1 MGLFLG
7 GRPVI
12 VDDVPHWGLD
22 LVDPDEDFSAAQFK
36 DYAEKKI
43 ADILKRGKLPVLVGG
58 TGMWIWSI
66 VDNLSLTETPPDP
79 VLRAELE
86 KRHLDD
92 LFAEYKRLD
101 PDGAEVIDRDNPRRV
116 IRALEVT
123 KKTGKPFSAQ
133 MTKGES
139 LYNAI
144 QIGLDVEREELN
156 ARIDN
161 RVDEMIAKGFVNEVR
176 ALKESYG
183 CDAPGMSA
191 IGYKQ
196 ICSFLDGKSSL
207 ADVIAETKIATRKYA
222 KRQMTWCR
230 RDDRIKWVKGE
241 ADAINAVIARR
252 ESSTDEAIPL

>member
-1 MGLFLG
+1 
-7 GRPVI
+7 
-12 VDDVPHWGLD
+12 
-22 LVDPDEDFSAAQFK
+22 
-36 DYAEKKI
+36 
-43 ADILKRGKLPVLVGG
+43 
-58 TGMWIWSI
+58 MWIWSI

-133 MTKGES
+133 MTKGEP
-139 LYNAI
+139 LYDAL
-144 QIGLDVEREELN
+144 QIGLDVSRDELN

-161 RVDEMIAKGFVNEVR
+161 RVDEMITKGFVNEVR
-176 ALKESYG
+176 TLKEQYG

-207 ADVIAETKIATRKYA
+207 ADAIVETKTATRKYA

-230 RDDRIKWVKGE
+230 RDDRIKWVKTGE
-241 ADAINAVIARR
+241 
-252 ESSTDEAIPL
+252 EAIALITPRASSATDSSLSPHPQLPPFLSSPGR